1 MKEQDQ
7 EVMSSQKQES
17 CAVNKADPVP
27 GCVSRIIAW
36 TTTQVLPK
44 NAKPVLELWTSV
56 SFQRNVA

>member
-7 EVMSSQKQES
+7 EVMGSQKQES

-27 GCVSRIIAW
+27 GCVSRITAW
-36 TTTQVLPK
+36 TTTPVL
-44 NAKPVLELWTSV
+44 ALELWTSV